1 MAVARDNPYGAFN
14 FLLTADPINNGDG
27 TTLRGGFQEIS
38 GLNMEVTV
46 AEYRN
51 GNEPENHTR
60 KMNTLT
66 KTGDVTLKRGVVGTL
81 DLFNWIKRVRDGD
94 QTARVNVVIE
104 LMDETHT
111 TTVLKWKLTNA
122 RPIKFTAPTFNA
134 KTATDVAV
142 EELVL
147 SSEKLEME

>member
-14 FLLTADPINNGDG
+14 FLITADPINGGDG

-51 GNEPENHTR
+51 GNEAENHTR

-66 KTGDVTLKRGVVGTL
+66 KTGDVTLKRGVIGTL

-94 QTARVNVVIE
+94 QTARVNVTIE
-104 LMDETHT
+104 MLDETHET
-111 TTVLKWKLTNA
+111 PILKWKLTNA

-134 KTATDVAV
+134 KTATDVAI

>member
-14 FLLTADPINNGDG
+14 FIVTADPINSGDG
-27 TTLRGGFQEIS
+27 TTIKGGFQEIS
-38 GLNMEVTV
+38 GLNMEVSV

-104 LMDETHT
+104 MMD
-111 TTVLKWKLTNA
+111 
-122 RPIKFTAPTFNA
+122 
-134 KTATDVAV
+134 
-142 EELVL
+142 
-147 SSEKLEME
+147 